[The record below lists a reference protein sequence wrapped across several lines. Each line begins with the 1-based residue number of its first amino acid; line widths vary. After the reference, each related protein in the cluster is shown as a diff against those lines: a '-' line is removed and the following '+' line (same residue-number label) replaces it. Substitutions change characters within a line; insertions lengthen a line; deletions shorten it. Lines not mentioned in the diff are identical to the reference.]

1 MTLPSTYVRQLPP
14 EVDLLA
20 LSFLGHFA
28 WEMLQ
33 APLFSSMSEV
43 SHFAG
48 IYICLKAT
56 LGDLAIALSAFWIAA
71 RVGRSRSWFIRPGRR
86 ALVVF
91 FAVGLLLTI
100 GLEYVHTQI
109 TGRWAYDGVMPVLPV
124 IGTGL
129 TPILQWIFV
138 PMLVLWYM
146 RRLDYNIG
154 QSDRP

>member
-1 MTLPSTYVRQLPP
+1 
-14 EVDLLA
+14 
-20 LSFLGHFA
+20 
-28 WEMLQ
+28 MLQ
-33 APLFSSMSEV
+33 APLFSSMNDV

-71 RVGRSRSWFIRPGRR
+71 RVGRSRRWFIRPGRP

>member
-1 MTLPSTYVRQLPP
+1 MAPPTTDVRQLPV

-33 APLFSSMSEV
+33 APLFSSMSDV

-48 IYICLKAT
+48 IFICLKAT
-56 LGDLAIALSAFWIAA
+56 LGDLAIALSAFWSAA
-71 RVGRSRSWFIRPGRR
+71 GVGRSRRWFMRPGQR
-86 ALVVF
+86 AWVVF
-91 FAVGLLLTI
+91 FAVGLLLTV

-109 TGRWAYDGVMPVLPV
+109 TGRWAYDGAMPVLPV

-138 PMLVLWYM
+138 PMLVLWYL
-146 RRLDYNIG
+146 RRLDRKI
-154 QSDRP
+154 SHSVCP

>member
-1 MTLPSTYVRQLPP
+1 MAPPNTDVRQFPV

-33 APLFSSMSEV
+33 APLFSSMSDL

-56 LGDLAIALSAFWIAA
+56 LGDLAIALVAFWSAA
-71 RVGRSRSWFIRPGRR
+71 GVGRSRRWFTRSGRR
-86 ALVVF
+86 AWGVF
-91 FAVGLLLTI
+91 FAVGLLLTV

-109 TGRWAYDGVMPVLPV
+109 TGRWAYDGIMPVLPV

-138 PMLVLWYM
+138 PMLVLWYL
-146 RRLDYNIG
+146 RRLDRNISHSG
-154 QSDRP
+154 RA